1 MSALLEEEYQDK
13 KVDLGMWRKL
23 MRFAKPYRMLI
34 FSIIGCMMFNGVLD
48 MMFSQ
53 MQAWVIDNHITK
65 GVWAGIEKYIAI
77 SAVMLVLQVVLI
89 RLFIRL
95 AGKVEAGITHDI
107 RRDGFRKLQE
117 LSFSYYDNTPVGY
130 IMARMTSDA
139 NRLGETIAWTLVDQ
153 TWGFSFMLVALVRM
167 FFMKWQLALIV
178 LASVPIIILISRFF
192 QKRIL
197 KAHRE
202 ARKTNSRITGAFN
215 EGITGARTTKTLVRE
230 ELNFK
235 EFGVLTGKMRATS
248 IRAILM
254 SSIFTPAVM
263 TIGAISTGLVVW
275 AGGYNVIIGGMTL
288 GQLTFFLT
296 LTSWF
301 FEPIRAATSIFAEL
315 QSAQASVERVLTLMG
330 SEPEITDSASV
341 IAQYGDAFQPR
352 KENWDDI
359 HGEVQFR
366 NVSFTYKGGQ
376 KVLDDFS
383 LHVRAGEKI
392 ALVGETGSG
401 KSTIVNLICRFY
413 EPSEGTILL
422 DGVDYRE
429 RSQLWLHSNLG
440 YVLQSPHLFSGTIRD
455 NIRYGMLEA
464 TDEQVEEAAKV
475 VDAHDFIMRLEKGYD
490 TEVGEGGGR
499 LSTGEKQLISFA
511 RAILAKP
518 ALFVLDE
525 ATSSIDTETERK
537 IQYAIDRLLHGR
549 TSFIIAHRL
558 STIRTADRILVI
570 RQGKVAEEGNHRQLM
585 ARRGY
590 YYDLYTNQFKEEAE
604 NRLLRIENKAEQE
617 EGATA

>member
-1 MSALLEEEYQDK
+1 MSAMLEEEYQDK
-13 KVDLGMWRKL
+13 KVDLKMWRKL
-23 MRFAKPYRMLI
+23 LRFAKPYRWLI
-34 FSIIGCMMFNGVLD
+34 VTIIACMVSNGVLD
-48 MMFSQ
+48 MMFSK
-53 MQAWVIDNHITK
+53 MQQWVLDYHVTK
-65 GVWAGIEKYIAI
+65 GVWEGIGKYIAL
-77 SAVMLVLQVVLI
+77 SAVMLVGQCLLI
-89 RLFIRL
+89 FTFIRL
-95 AGKVEAGITHDI
+95 AGRVESGVTHDI
-107 RRDGFRKLQE
+107 RRAGFRKLQE
-117 LSFSYYDNTPVGY
+117 LSFSYYDKTPVGY
-130 IMARMTSDA
+130 MMARMTSDA

-153 TWGFSFMLVALVRM
+153 TWGFSFMLVALIMM
-167 FFMKWQLALIV
+167 FAMNWQLALIV
-178 LASVPIIILISRFF
+178 LASVPIIIGISLFF
-192 QKRIL
+192 QRRIL

-202 ARKTNSRITGAFN
+202 VRQTNSRITGAFN

-235 EFGVLTGKMRATS
+235 EFSALTGKMRAS
-248 IRAILM
+248 AIRAILM
-254 SSIFTPAVM
+254 SSVFTPVVM
-263 TIGAISTGLVVW
+263 TVGAVSTGLVVW
-275 AGGYNVIIGGMTL
+275 AGGWNVVIGGLSL
-288 GQLTFFLT
+288 GELTFFLT
-296 LTSWF
+296 LTAWF

-315 QSAQASVERVLTLMG
+315 QGSQAAVERVLTLMAQ
-330 SEPEITDSASV
+330 EPEITDRAD
-341 IAQYGDAFQPR
+341 ITAQYGDAFTPSR
-352 KENWDDI
+352 ENWPAI
-359 HGEVQFR
+359 HGHVEFR
-366 NVSFTYKGGQ
+366 EVSFTYKGGQ
-376 KVLDDFS
+376 KVLDSFN
-383 LHVRAGEKI
+383 LNVRAGEKI

-413 EPSEGTILL
+413 EPTEGSILI

-440 YVLQSPHLFSGTIRD
+440 YVLQAPHLFSGTIRE

-464 TDEQVEEAAKV
+464 TDEQVEEAARV

-511 RAILAKP
+511 RAIIARP

-570 RQGKVAEEGNHRQLM
+570 KQGKVAEEGNHRQLM
-585 ARRGY
+585 AKRGY

-604 NRLLRIENKAEQE
+604 NKLLGIENKAEE
-617 EGATA
+617 ETATA